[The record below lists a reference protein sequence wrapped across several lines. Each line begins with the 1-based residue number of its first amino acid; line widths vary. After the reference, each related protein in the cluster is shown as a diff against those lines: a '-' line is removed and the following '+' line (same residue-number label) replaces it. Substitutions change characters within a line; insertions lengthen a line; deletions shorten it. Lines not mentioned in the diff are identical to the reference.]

1 MDNNSNFNIFAK
13 LVAISIVGG
22 VAKSLF
28 GQPVLRPATINQY
41 VEGAKDVVDTVKG
54 GE

>member
-1 MDNNSNFNIFAK
+1 MDSNFNVFAK

-28 GQPVLRPATINQY
+28 GQPTLTKPAAQVLAD
-41 VEGAKDVVDTVKG
+41 GAKTVADTVKS
-54 GE
+54 